1 MTVTFSIPPG
11 LLARYRTGRMTA
23 RAVAEE
29 LGVRTHVVL
38 RALHTLGIDTS
49 KGLHQRRRL
58 ARQVEA
64 ANGLAPGTGSE
75 AVAGLYRKGNSLRAV
90 AARLGIDYQAAR
102 RLLHREVGRVRPRLH
117 RSVFLGREREQA
129 WFAAELLRL
138 REARRW
144 SQKELGRRCA
154 VSGATIGHWE
164 RQKEGPSWEA
174 IRRLA
179 QALGVSVREL
189 GVTWPPPS

>member
-1 MTVTFSIPPG
+1 MTATLSIPPG
-11 LLARYRTGRMTA
+11 LLARYQTGRMTA
-23 RAVAEE
+23 KAVAEE
-29 LGVRTHVVL
+29 LGVRTYAVL
-38 RALHTLGIDTS
+38 RALHALGIDTS

-64 ANGLAPGTGSE
+64 ANGLAPGTAAD
-75 AVAGLYRKGNSLRAV
+75 AVAGLYREGNSLRAV
-90 AARLGIDYQAAR
+90 AARLRIDYQAAR
-102 RLLHREVGRVRPRLH
+102 RLLHREAGEVRPRLH
-117 RSVFLGREREQA
+117 RSVFHGRPREQA

-144 SQKELGRRCA
+144 SQKALGRRCA
-154 VSGATIGHWE
+154 VSGATIGDWE

-174 IRRLA
+174 LRRLA
-179 QALGVSVREL
+179 QALGVSLREL